1 MGLGWMQQCRLVD
14 HMLSRLADTISV
26 LHHSLG
32 VMAQEEGYY
41 IDVQTA
47 FSSISSK
54 HVEDEAANDLDRL
67 AHFNLAA
74 TISSAFEHG
83 ILEQMMGFC
92 QSRDFHYKDFT
103 GCQLRRP

>member
-1 MGLGWMQQCRLVD
+1 
-14 HMLSRLADTISV
+14 
-26 LHHSLG
+26 
-32 VMAQEEGYY
+32 MAQEEGYY

-83 ILEQMMGFC
+83 ILEQMMGSANPGISTIKILHVANSGGHKVFSSD
-92 QSRDFHYKDFT
+92 QANFSTVRS
-103 GCQLRRP
+103 QLTNYSTTTLND